1 MVHGVHRA
9 DEPGCRGR
17 LARGGGAVSLTD
29 TDVVVMVT
37 WGFTKVLILGMKNG
51 TTGYDMVLHM
61 PHTAIFMGTLR
72 FSHAL

>member
-37 WGFTKVLILGMKNG
+37 WELTESG
-51 TTGYDMVLHM
+51 TIVFD
-61 PHTAIFMGTLR
+61 
-72 FSHAL
+72 